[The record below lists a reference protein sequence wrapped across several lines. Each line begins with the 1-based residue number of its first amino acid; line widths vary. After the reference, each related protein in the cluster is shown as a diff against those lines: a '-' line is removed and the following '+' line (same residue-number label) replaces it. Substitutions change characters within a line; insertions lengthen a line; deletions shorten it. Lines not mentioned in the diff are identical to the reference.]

1 MRSWSG
7 LTNAAN
13 RSGRIRLRGW
23 TISGVAVLGVSA
35 LREATLHVSAATPPV
50 TEQFLSELRAMRV
63 GCRPYWRPKSDRLP
77 HQKNRLPSQTSIL
90 TTVTPKGTAFQQKGG
105 ICSARARTKPRP
117 KNFVERFLKILL
129 ILNGLV
135 FAADRHSGIL
145 ANLHYIFLI
154 K

>member
-1 MRSWSG
+1 LFCKG
-7 LTNAAN
+7 AD
-13 RSGRIRLRGW
+13 
-23 TISGVAVLGVSA
+23 
-35 LREATLHVSAATPPV
+35 
-50 TEQFLSELRAMRV
+50 
-63 GCRPYWRPKSDRLP
+63 K
-77 HQKNRLPSQTSIL
+77 
-90 TTVTPKGTAFQQKGG
+90 TTA
-105 ICSARARTKPRP
+105 